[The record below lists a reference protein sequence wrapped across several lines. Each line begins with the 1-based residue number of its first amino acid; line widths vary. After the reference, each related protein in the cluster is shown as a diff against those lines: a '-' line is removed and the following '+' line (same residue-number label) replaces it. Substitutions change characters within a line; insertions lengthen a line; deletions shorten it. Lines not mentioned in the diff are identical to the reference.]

1 MVKKNKKNLVSV
13 IINCFNGEEYLKDA
27 VESVIKQTHKNW
39 EIIFWDNLSN
49 DGSASIIKS
58 YNDKRIKYYLAKKF
72 TNLHRARNQAIKKCN
87 GSFITF
93 LDTDDVWESTK
104 LKLQLKKFQ
113 NKNINFV
120 YGNCWLINDSYIFKK
135 KIFSNELLP
144 IGQVTKLLL
153 KNNFISLPTI
163 MIRKLALKKLKYF
176 FDERYKI
183 IGDFDLSFRL
193 SLNNQF
199 ECIQEPIANYR
210 IHVNSYS
217 YQNRETEIKE
227 LIMWFKRLKRKKLNK
242 KLLSTQQIKEFSIRI
257 KMIEC
262 LYGKRNTNLLKKI
275 YFLTKNLNIFGI
287 KILLKLLL
295 PKMLINTITVYG
307 K

>member
-58 YNDKRIKYYLAKKF
+58 YNDKRIKYYLAQKF

>member
-1 MVKKNKKNLVSV
+1 
-13 IINCFNGEEYLKDA
+13 
-27 VESVIKQTHKNW
+27 
-39 EIIFWDNLSN
+39 
-49 DGSASIIKS
+49 
-58 YNDKRIKYYLAKKF
+58 
-72 TNLHRARNQAIKKCN
+72 
-87 GSFITF
+87 
-93 LDTDDVWESTK
+93 
-104 LKLQLKKFQ
+104 
-113 NKNINFV
+113 
-120 YGNCWLINDSYIFKK
+120 
-135 KIFSNELLP
+135 
-144 IGQVTKLLL
+144 
-153 KNNFISLPTI
+153 